1 MDKDDYNPEEPIY
14 YNFQAKEFLLAELP
28 QDSICYDNIYICSY
42 DVNTEGKYPF
52 LRFLLTK
59 TPFSSDLFLPQILLF
74 KNLDTSEIIQHTRCY
89 LAGLLNST
97 NIELF
102 SESVEFDGFMEYNNN
117 NNNLYL
123 FFNITKCK
131 VELNDIYK
139 NSRLWLA
146 LMDEIVNYKH
156 TCNITINKSVVDFF
170 VMNDYSCF
178 LIDKNK
184 NNYEIPLVCYVGK
197 PGNKLNFT
205 LLFGEP
211 KTNKNAVL
219 GPYYYFKDF
228 HSAFKEGS
236 ELTNGG
242 IVRFA
247 VFVGNT
253 KFIENNPN
261 DPNDESEIK
270 VERLHDETIDQNME
284 RLTVRISDHDGN
296 WTQDYDSAYLGN
308 FLELDNGIILENPV
322 LVVKEYNQQIP
333 LSYHYIDIKTL
344 TNSVNEYSII

>member
-1 MDKDDYNPEEPIY
+1 MDNDDYNPEEPIY
-14 YNFQAKEFLLAELP
+14 YNYKAKEFLLAELP
-28 QDSICYDNIYICSY
+28 QDSMCYDNIYICSY

-59 TPFSSDLFLPQILLF
+59 TPFSAELFLPQVLLF
-74 KNLDTSEIIQHTRCY
+74 KNADTSELIEHTKGY

-102 SESVEFDGFMEYNNN
+102 NETVEFDGFLDYNNS
-117 NNNLYL
+117 LYL

-131 VELNDIYK
+131 VEVNDIYR

-156 TCNITINKSVVDFF
+156 ICNIPINQSVVDFF
-170 VMNDYSCF
+170 ILNEYCCF
-178 LIDKNK
+178 LLDKNE
-184 NNYEIPLVCYVGK
+184 NNYEIPLVCYVAK
-197 PGNKLNFT
+197 PENKLNFT

-211 KTNKNAVL
+211 KTNKNAIL

-228 HSAFKEGS
+228 HSAFKECG
-236 ELTNGG
+236 ELINGG
-242 IVRFA
+242 VVRFA
-247 VFVGNT
+247 AFVGNT

-261 DPNDESEIK
+261 DPNDESDIK
-270 VERLHDETIDQNME
+270 AERLHDETIDQNME
-284 RLTVRISDHDGN
+284 RLTMRITDHDGN

-322 LVVKEYNQQIP
+322 LVVKEYKQQIP
-333 LSYHYIDIKTL
+333 LSYHYIDKRTL
-344 TNSVNEYSII
+344 TKTADEYSIM